1 MVEFDSRLNAGWWAL
16 RIGLGVGPII
26 TGIDKYFNKLTDWG
40 MYLSP
45 MATKVVPI
53 SPATFM
59 HIVGAVEIVAG
70 LIVLSRWTK
79 IGAYIVMLW
88 LLGIA
93 VNLLT
98 TGMFYDL
105 AMRDVEIAIGAF
117 VLSQLTAVR
126 EQAEGSKQIR
136 LAVENINKITSQ
148 VAFSTKEQAAGGR
161 QVRTA
166 VENMNKIAAQVGIAT
181 KEQADG
187 SRQIIQS
194 VEQEPRPKP

>member
-1 MVEFDSRLNAGWWAL
+1 MNDFDDRLNVSWWAL

-45 MATKVVPI
+45 IATKILPV
-53 SPATFM
+53 SATTFM
-59 HIVGAVEIVAG
+59 HIVGVVEIAAG

-79 IGAYIVMLW
+79 FGSYLVTFW

-105 AMRDVEIAIGAF
+105 AMRDVEIALGGFA
-117 VLSQLTAVR
+117 LSQLTAVR
-126 EQAEGSKQIR
+126 EGKAAVREGTKGTPDSR
-136 LAVENINKITSQ
+136 LA
-148 VAFSTKEQAAGGR
+148 
-161 QVRTA
+161 
-166 VENMNKIAAQVGIAT
+166 AT
-181 KEQADG
+181 L
-187 SRQIIQS
+187 
-194 VEQEPRPKP
+194 